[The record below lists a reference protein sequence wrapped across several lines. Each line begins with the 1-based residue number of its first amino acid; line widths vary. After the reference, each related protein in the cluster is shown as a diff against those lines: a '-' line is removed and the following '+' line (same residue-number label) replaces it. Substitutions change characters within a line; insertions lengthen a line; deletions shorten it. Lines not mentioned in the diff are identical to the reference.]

1 MEAVVVVDMGN
12 EEVSNEKKFQN
23 WFNEHGCKLND
34 DTIFVMIE
42 LNNEITNNEVIQYTF
57 FEKANT
63 VIFKFETDGEYFP
76 PVLIHFIEHLTDMKE
91 TQISVAEE
99 GQYGE
104 YNNLIDMTLKQFID
118 NVINGED

>member
-12 EEVSNEKKFQN
+12 EEVSNENKFQN
-23 WFNEHGCKLND
+23 WFNEHGCKLKD
-34 DTIFVMIE
+34 DAIYIMVE
-42 LNNEITNNEVIQYTF
+42 LNDEITNNEVIQYTF

-76 PVLIHFIEHLTDMKE
+76 PLLIHFIEHLKDMKG

-99 GQYGE
+99 GKYGE
-104 YNNLIDMTLKQFID
+104 YHNLIDMTLKQFVD
-118 NVINGED
+118 NVINGDD

>member
-12 EEVSNEKKFQN
+12 EEVSNENKFQN
-23 WFNEHGCKLND
+23 WFNEHGCKLKD
-34 DTIFVMIE
+34 DAIYIMVE
-42 LNNEITNNEVIQYTF
+42 LNDEITNNEVIQYTF

-76 PVLIHFIEHLTDMKE
+76 PILIHFIEHLKDMKG

-99 GQYGE
+99 GKYGE
-104 YNNLIDMTLKQFID
+104 YNNLIDMTLKQFVD
-118 NVINGED
+118 NVINGDD